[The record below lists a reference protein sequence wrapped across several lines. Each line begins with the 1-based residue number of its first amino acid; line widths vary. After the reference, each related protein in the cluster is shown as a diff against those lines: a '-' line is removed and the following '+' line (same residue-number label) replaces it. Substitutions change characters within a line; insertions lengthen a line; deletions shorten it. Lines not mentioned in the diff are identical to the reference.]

1 MTAINR
7 FGFLRVAA
15 ASPKVKVADCDY
27 NTAEI
32 KSVIRHAADK
42 QVQIVCFPELCITAY
57 TCGDL
62 FFQSALQQKALGSLV
77 ELEQFMKNKP
87 TLISIVGLPLR
98 IKNDLFNV
106 AAVLSSQGILGF
118 VPKTHIPNSNEFYEK
133 RWFASSFDFS
143 ESFVKIDGK
152 DIPLAPEG
160 MIFRTP
166 FGSFGV
172 EICEDLWMPVPPSS
186 ELAMQ
191 GAEVIFNLS
200 AGSEQVGKNAYRKS
214 LISQQSARCNAAY
227 IYASAGWGE
236 SSTDTVFSGACLI
249 AENGS
254 LLAEAKRFSPQSE
267 LILADIDIESLRN
280 DRLRNTNYTAAASS
294 NIVEIDCRI
303 EPILPAK
310 MYREFNPHPFVPLRE
325 TAAENFSEV
334 FDIQSHG
341 LAKRLLHTGIKTVTI
356 GISGGLD
363 STLALLVAVK
373 TFDLL
378 GLPRENIIG
387 ITMPGFG
394 TTGRTYTNAVK
405 LIQSLGVSLKEIS
418 IVDAVT
424 QHLKDIEHDPANH
437 DITYEN
443 AQARE
448 RTQILMDYANK
459 TGGLV
464 VGTGNLSELALGWAT
479 YNGDH
484 MSMYAVNASV
494 PKTLVASLVRWIADT
509 QDNKSV
515 RKTLYDV
522 LDTPFSPELLPAD
535 NEGKIAQK
543 TEQFVGPYELHD
555 FFLYRMLRY
564 GDTPERIRF
573 IAQHAFDARYS
584 PEEIVKWLKVFYK
597 RFFAQQFK
605 RSCMPDG
612 PKVGSVNLSPR
623 GDWRM
628 PSDAVANVWLE
639 QLD

>member
-249 AENGS
+249 AENG
-254 LLAEAKRFSPQSE
+254 
-267 LILADIDIESLRN
+267 
-280 DRLRNTNYTAAASS
+280 
-294 NIVEIDCRI
+294 
-303 EPILPAK
+303 
-310 MYREFNPHPFVPLRE
+310 
-325 TAAENFSEV
+325 
-334 FDIQSHG
+334 
-341 LAKRLLHTGIKTVTI
+341 
-356 GISGGLD
+356 
-363 STLALLVAVK
+363 
-373 TFDLL
+373 
-378 GLPRENIIG
+378 
-387 ITMPGFG
+387 
-394 TTGRTYTNAVK
+394 
-405 LIQSLGVSLKEIS
+405 
-418 IVDAVT
+418 
-424 QHLKDIEHDPANH
+424 
-437 DITYEN
+437 
-443 AQARE
+443 
-448 RTQILMDYANK
+448 
-459 TGGLV
+459 
-464 VGTGNLSELALGWAT
+464 
-479 YNGDH
+479 
-484 MSMYAVNASV
+484 
-494 PKTLVASLVRWIADT
+494 
-509 QDNKSV
+509 
-515 RKTLYDV
+515 
-522 LDTPFSPELLPAD
+522 
-535 NEGKIAQK
+535 
-543 TEQFVGPYELHD
+543 
-555 FFLYRMLRY
+555 
-564 GDTPERIRF
+564 
-573 IAQHAFDARYS
+573 
-584 PEEIVKWLKVFYK
+584 
-597 RFFAQQFK
+597 
-605 RSCMPDG
+605 
-612 PKVGSVNLSPR
+612 
-623 GDWRM
+623 
-628 PSDAVANVWLE
+628 
-639 QLD
+639 